1 MMLTRW
7 IPMVLSAG
15 LLAQGTS
22 NAPPIGLPIAGM
34 KATDLHDTFDETHSG
49 HKHEAIDIIEPK
61 GTPVHAVVD
70 GTIVKLFLSKPGGI
84 TIYQYDRD
92 RVLCYYYAH
101 LDRYADGLKDGM
113 QVSRGDVIAYV
124 GSTGNAD
131 PGTPHLHFAISELGP
146 EKHWWQGVAINPY
159 PALLRA
165 AGQH

>member
-1 MMLTRW
+1 MFKRL
-7 IPMVLSAG
+7 IPILLSVGVWA
-15 LLAQGTS
+15 GTS
-22 NAPPIGLPIAGM
+22 DGPPIGLPIAGM
-34 KATDLHDTFDETHSG
+34 KIADLRDTFDETHSG
-49 HKHEAIDIIEPK
+49 HKHEAIDIIEPR

-70 GTIVKLFLSKPGGI
+70 GTIMKLFLSKPGGI
-84 TIYQYDRD
+84 TVYQYDRD

-146 EKHWWQGVAINPY
+146 EKHWWQGVAINPH
-159 PALLRA
+159 PILLRA
-165 AGQH
+165 LNAH